1 MMKHANFTQLV
12 DGDYQLKRLV
22 KQLDQLNQLLD
33 IVRSAVAPELARVC
47 QGTAWSGTTLLVAV
61 PSSAAATRLR
71 QAEPAILAALDQ
83 AGVHATAIRAK
94 VQVALQQGNP
104 LQTKT
109 LRMTEPAKAAFSEL
123 QSQVDDPDLKAAL
136 SNLLRHHQR
145 KSG

>member
-1 MMKHANFTQLV
+1 MSKTANFSQLV

-22 KQLDQLNQLLD
+22 KQLDQYNQLLN

-47 QGTAWSGTTLLVAV
+47 QGTAWSGSSLLVAV

-71 QAEPAILAALDQ
+71 QAEPAILAALAQ

-104 LQTKT
+104 LQTKS
-109 LRMTEPAKAAFSEL
+109 LRMTAPAKAAFSEL
-123 QSQVDDPDLKAAL
+123 QSQVDDPELKAAL
-136 SNLLRHHQR
+136 ANLLRHH
-145 KSG
+145 K